1 MKSGGVVAL
10 VTLALAW
17 GWVDSVVA
25 QNDWQFPDPYFGIL
39 EIEKSRPQGGAT
51 RVQLEPRRVP
61 DVVVGTAPRQAWAR
75 RRLWRSAGA
84 STRPA
89 PKSGA
94 GGQR

>member
-1 MKSGGVVAL
+1 MKRAGVVIIAA
-10 VTLALAW
+10 LALAFF
-17 GWVDSVVA
+17 GGGAAVA

-39 EIEKSRPQGGAT
+39 EIEKSRPRAGAP
-51 RVQLEPRRVP
+51 RVDVEPRRLP
-61 DVVVGTAPRQAWAR
+61 DVGSGAVPRQAWAR
-75 RRLWRSAGA
+75 RRLWRPAAA